1 MGRAFE
7 VRKAAMMKT
16 GAAKAKL
23 YSKFGKEIYMAAKN
37 GGTSLDANVELKRLV
52 DRAKKNQV
60 PGDVIQR
67 NIDKAVSND
76 ADNYTFYRYEGFG
89 PGGSQVIVDCLSD
102 NVNRTVTE
110 VRNCFTKTGGKLGV
124 NGSVIHAFDH
134 LSIVQVAQVNEDDV
148 LEALFNKDI
157 EVDDVETN
165 NDEVTVYAAPG
176 ELHMITQV
184 IRESFSEADITLEE
198 QRYLPQNAI
207 QLGDADVPAFEKLLD
222 MLDDCEDVQEVYHNV
237 QLG

>member
-37 GGTSLDANVELKRLV
+37 GGTSLDGNMELKRLV
-52 DRAKKNQV
+52 ERAKKNQV

-124 NGSVIHAFDH
+124 NGSVIHGFDH
-134 LSIVQVAQVNEDDV
+134 LAIVQVANVNEDDV
-148 LEALFNKDI
+148 LEALLNKDI
-157 EVDDVETN
+157 EVDDVETS
-165 NDEVTVYAAPG
+165 DDVVTIYGVPS
-176 ELHMITQV
+176 ELHAMTQV
-184 IRESFSEADITLEE
+184 VRESFSEADIVVEE
-198 QRYLPQNAI
+198 QRYLAQNAI
-207 QLGDADVPAFEKLLD
+207 QLGAADVPMFEKLLD
-222 MLDDCEDVQEVYHNV
+222 MLEDCEDVQEVYHNV

>member
-52 DRAKKNQV
+52 ERAKKNQV

-134 LSIVQVAQVNEDDV
+134 LSIVQVTEVNEDDV

-165 NDEVTVYAAPG
+165 NDVVTVYAAPG

>member
-23 YSKFGKEIYMAAKN
+23 YSKFGKAIYMAAKN
-37 GGTSLDANVELKRLV
+37 GGSSLDANVELKRLV
-52 DRAKKNQV
+52 DHAKKNQV

-76 ADNYTFYRYEGFG
+76 SDNYTFYRYEGFG

-124 NGSVIHAFDH
+124 NGSVIHGFDH
-134 LSIVQVAQVNEDDV
+134 LAIVQIAQVNEDDV
-148 LEALFNKDI
+148 LEALLNKDI

-165 NDEVTVYAAPG
+165 NDVVIVYAAPG
-176 ELHMITQV
+176 ELHTITQV
-184 IRESFSEADITLEE
+184 VHESFSEADITLEE

-207 QLGDADVPAFEKLLD
+207 QLEAADIPMFEKLLD
-222 MLDDCEDVQEVYHNV
+222 MLEDCEDVQEVYHNV